1 MMNQDNILSFVNFNY
16 TPFSRKQCIIRLFV
30 TWLLSGLCLVGSGK
44 LISLFFVAFFDLLIG
59 VVFGVLIVRFPK
71 EKISR
76 FICDG
81 LTFLYASIILNVFSY
96 KLIALNFG
104 DNIALLL
111 VFALLL
117 LMCILLS
124 FWLVLRNIKADEYKT
139 NKVIKSIFAFSML
152 GAVSGWIFAKC
163 VLGDISQSDAV
174 LLVSVLLLF
183 ISLLLSIGSMSLLK
197 VCFLKYLSEPEDD
210 SK

>member
-1 MMNQDNILSFVNFNY
+1 MMKQDNILSFVNFNY
-16 TPFSRKQCIIRLFV
+16 IPFSRKQCIIRLFV

-81 LTFLYASIILNVFSY
+81 LTFLYASIILNIFSY
-96 KLIALNFG
+96 KLIAWNFG
-104 DNIALLL
+104 DNIALMLI
-111 VFALLL
+111 FALLL

-124 FWLVLRNIKADEYKT
+124 VWLVLRNIKADKYKT
-139 NKVIKSIFAFSML
+139 NKVSKGIFAFSML

-163 VLGDISQSDAV
+163 ALRDISQSDAV

-183 ISLLLSIGSMSLLK
+183 LSLLLSIGSMSLLK
-197 VCFLKYLSEPEDD
+197 AYFLKYLSGIENG